1 MEQRRPEVSLKR
13 GREEWMVT
21 SLASGEVVAMNS
33 GGQRGHQVN
42 EEILDRMTLRD
53 SQSAQLRASSLCS
66 VSLELS
72 AGARL
77 EIHLGEYSET
87 QCMLRYSCPNKD
99 PHTVWLK

>member
-1 MEQRRPEVSLKR
+1 
-13 GREEWMVT
+13 MVT

-42 EEILDRMTLRD
+42 EEILHRMTLRD

-99 PHTVWLK
+99 PHTVWLKQKAFIVSPF